1 MEVDLWEKRM
11 NRIGT
16 IAGIQAAFGA
26 RWDDSGRG
34 SRMRTR
40 FSDTVGFYDES
51 GIGRDAHPAPAIVHP
66 MLEID
71 DPMAA
76 CAVFYH
82 DDAGKVFGS
91 VVLSAGQVAPLS
103 EIVHESG
110 ADWRDAIL
118 RSKDDANLDQV
129 FFPEGVV
136 DGSHVK
142 LRPYAV
148 SARKVDLAALPR
160 IRPRHI
166 SAGML
171 VLAAAALAAFSVAAW
186 TFFSGPGNQSA
197 QEAEF
202 EIERI
207 RTEYAG
213 LLERCRSDLREPW
226 PAPPE
231 WTLRQEGC
239 VGAPELARIGF
250 PKPVSG
256 RPYVYR
262 YYELDGAH
270 WDEYL
275 SRASF
280 EKMADRFPGQFIGGP
295 KRFVLYM
302 TRDVEKSVVDDAY
315 LPDGDPA
322 SILRRNFVGAI
333 RLSAGGAGAGG
344 VAGFTDL
351 ELGSA
356 LERLS
361 GKRLTPNHVYRN
373 LKDRR
378 TGIEAS
384 PERVETRQI
393 RVR

>member
-1 MEVDLWEKRM
+1 M
-11 NRIGT
+11 NRVGT

-26 RWDDSGRG
+26 RWDDSARG
-34 SRMRTR
+34 ARLTTR
-40 FSDTVGFYDES
+40 FSDTVGFYDEA
-51 GIGRDAHPAPAIVHP
+51 GIGRDAHPAPAIIHP
-66 MLEID
+66 MLDID
-71 DPMAA
+71 DAMAA

-82 DDAGKVFGS
+82 DDAGTVFGS

-103 EIVHESG
+103 ETVHDSG
-110 ADWRDAIL
+110 GDWREAIL
-118 RSKDDANLDQV
+118 RSAGDANLDQV
-129 FFPEGVV
+129 FYPEGSV
-136 DGSHVK
+136 DASHGK

-148 SARKVDLAALPR
+148 SAEKVDRATLPR
-160 IRPRHI
+160 IRRRVV

-171 VLAAAALAAFSVAAW
+171 ALAAAALAAFSVAVW
-186 TFFSGPGNQSA
+186 TFFSGPGNESA

-213 LLERCRSDLREPW
+213 LLERCRADLKEPW

-239 VGAPELARIGF
+239 VGVPELARVGF
-250 PKPVSG
+250 PKPVSA

-262 YYELDGAH
+262 YYELDGAQ
-270 WDEYL
+270 WDEFL

-280 EKMADRFPGQFIGGP
+280 EKMANRFPGHFIEGTN
-295 KRFVLYM
+295 RFVLYI
-302 TRDVEKSVVDDAY
+302 TRDVSKSVVDDAY
-315 LPDGDPA
+315 VPDGDPA
-322 SILRRNFVGAI
+322 AILRRNFVGAI

-344 VAGFTDL
+344 VAAFTDL
-351 ELGSA
+351 ELGPA

-373 LKDRR
+373 LNDRR

-384 PERVETRQI
+384 PERIETRQV